1 MTTTVLYTKISVQT
15 KTLDT
20 GSLVTTT
27 FLNKKIS
34 AENKITAENFA
45 ARLKQDNL
53 VRKTDL
59 IIN

>member
-1 MTTTVLYTKISVQT
+1 MPGTYSLVTTTVLYTKISVQT

-34 AENKITAENFA
+34 ESENNFPIVLNILL
-45 ARLKQDNL
+45 LKNQI
-53 VRKTDL
+53 R
-59 IIN
+59 